1 MSRFSFGSLWF
12 SCCFPLVFLQFHYVL
27 PYGLPMVFIWF
38 LMILASSGGLGGSR
52 RAILGPMLGD
62 VGCKMGPRWVQEAFE
77 SEFLAQ
83 LGVLMGV
90 LAPRWQDKASR
101 NGSGVEEV
109 GGSWRNLEEVGSAGV
124 GGVVQQGGGDL
135 KIPELDS
142 EV

>member
-1 MSRFSFGSLWF
+1 
-12 SCCFPLVFLQFHYVL
+12 
-27 PYGLPMVFIWF
+27 
-38 LMILASSGGLGGSR
+38 MILVCFGGLEGSR

-83 LGVLMGV
+83 LGVLMGI
-90 LAPRWQDKASR
+90 LAPRWQDKASQD
-101 NGSGVEEV
+101 GSGVEEL
-109 GGSWRNLEEVGSAGV
+109 GESWCDLEEVGSAGG